1 MPPLFVVGRVIFVL
15 YFIFDGLQRLMNVAG
30 SAEFFSRKLT
40 LPAGL
45 VPLTVQVEGLV
56 GLSMPQILALLA
68 GAIELAA
75 GLLIAFSVG
84 TRFMAGVLIVFTA
97 VKVFY
102 SYDFWTQVDGQRDL
116 ILLLAVV
123 HVSMIGGLLILMGIG
138 TVRPA
143 ELDHGG
149 DV

>member
-1 MPPLFVVGRVIFVL
+1 MPPLFVVGRLVFVL

-30 SAEFFSRKLT
+30 SADFFSRKLT

-45 VPLTVQVEGLV
+45 VPLTSQLENLV

-84 TRFMAGVLIVFTA
+84 TRFMAGLLIVFTA

-102 SYDFWTQVDGQRDL
+102 SYDFWGQVDGQRD
-116 ILLLAVV
+116 ITVVLAAA
-123 HVSMIGGLLILMGIG
+123 HISLIGGLLILMGIG

-143 ELDHGG
+143 ELDRGAG
-149 DV
+149 V

>member
-1 MPPLFVVGRVIFVL
+1 MPPLYVVGRVIFVL

-30 SAEFFSRKLT
+30 SAAFFSQKLA
-40 LPAGL
+40 LPDGL
-45 VPLTVQVEGLV
+45 VPLSVQLENLV

-75 GLLIAFSVG
+75 GLLIAFNVG
-84 TRFMAGVLIVFTA
+84 TRFMAGVLIVFTV
-97 VKVFY
+97 VKAFY

-116 ILLLAVV
+116 TLLLAVV
-123 HVSMIGGLLILMGIG
+123 HLSMIGGLLVLMGIG
-138 TVRPA
+138 RVRPA
-143 ELDHGG
+143 ELDRGV